1 MLEARTLTLGY
12 NGQTLIA
19 PFDFTLKAGQVTAVI
34 GHNGAG
40 KSTLARTVLGLQPPP
55 SGQLYWTGGKPSH
68 IAYIGQS
75 NDLDHQFP
83 MRVRDIV
90 AMGVWR
96 ELGFWSAI
104 DGIRSRRI
112 SEALARTGLAGM
124 ADRPL
129 YECSSGQL
137 QRCFFARAIAQDAPV
152 LLLDEPFTAIDQKT
166 EARLYEIIEEWREE
180 GRAVLIILHDISS
193 VLTLSDHCLLLG
205 AGNAIFGETSQ
216 IITAENLIAYQ
227 YMTEKQAQFLTL
239 SKAGGAGNV

>member
-1 MLEARTLTLGY
+1 MFL
-12 NGQTLIA
+12 
-19 PFDFTLKAGQVTAVI
+19 
-34 GHNGAG
+34 
-40 KSTLARTVLGLQPPP
+40 
-55 SGQLYWTGGKPSH
+55 
-68 IAYIGQS
+68 
-75 NDLDHQFP
+75 
-83 MRVRDIV
+83 
-90 AMGVWR
+90 
-96 ELGFWSAI
+96 
-104 DGIRSRRI
+104 
-112 SEALARTGLAGM
+112 
-124 ADRPL
+124 
-129 YECSSGQL
+129 CQL